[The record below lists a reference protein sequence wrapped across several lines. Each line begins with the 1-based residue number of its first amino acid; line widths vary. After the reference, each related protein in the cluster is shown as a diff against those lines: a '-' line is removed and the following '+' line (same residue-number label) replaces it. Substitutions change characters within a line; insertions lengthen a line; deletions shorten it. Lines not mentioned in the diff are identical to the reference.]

1 MATNSLAYKIKNS
14 SIIVKLIIINVVLFI
29 LFRIIALAPSPG
41 GFSLEKQFLLPFE
54 FFEFITQPW
63 SILTYSFLHSGIWH
77 VGMNMFILYV
87 IGNFVLNLFT
97 ERRFLTIYLL
107 GAISGG
113 LAFLLLNDVLPIAMR
128 PLPLGGASGAV
139 MAVMLFIATYAPN
152 TEVRLIRW
160 NIKLWHI
167 AVFFVAF
174 DVFRLFT
181 GQNPGGMLAHLGGA
195 AFGFVYAR
203 QLAKGNDIG
212 AWFEKLMDGVSN
224 LFKSKKSKP
233 FKKVHRNK
241 TTQFDSR
248 RSNEK
253 TTKSEHQ
260 QKIDTILDKIG
271 KSGYDSLTKAEKD
284 YLFKAGKD
292 D

>member
-1 MATNSLAYKIKNS
+1 MATNNITNKIRNS
-14 SIIVKLIIINVVLFI
+14 SIIVKLIVINVVVFI
-29 LFRIIALAPSPG
+29 LFRIFAMAPG
-41 GFSLEKQFLLPFE
+41 NGFSLESHLLLPFE
-54 FFEFITQPW
+54 FFDFIEQPW

-77 VGMNMFILYV
+77 VGMNMFVLYM
-87 IGNFVLNLFT
+87 IGAYVLNLFT

-107 GAISGG
+107 GAMAGGG
-113 LAFLLLNDVLPIAMR
+113 LFLIANDWLPAAS
-128 PLPLGGASGAV
+128 PQLPLGGASGAV
-139 MAVMLFIATYAPN
+139 MAVLLFIATYAPY
-152 TEVRLIRW
+152 TEIRLIRW

-167 AVFFVAF
+167 AVFFVVF
-174 DVFRLFT
+174 DVFRLVT

-195 AFGFVYAR
+195 LFGFVYAK

-212 AWFEKLMDGVSN
+212 SWFEKLMEGVAG

-241 TTQFDSR
+241 TTQFESR
-248 RSNEK
+248 RSNGK

-260 QKIDTILDKIG
+260 QKVDGILDKIG